1 MFNFLQIVITILKN
15 IFTFYFLFI
24 SSINTRMNIVCYS
37 YVFKERN
44 RNSRMRVK
52 VERSKNEKQHMIIT
66 FDGKSIRG
74 SRASSDEMA
83 GIAKLS
89 SALVSI
95 SHPSLLFSFP
105 ALLCEFSSLGK
116 PSRSLDSE
124 ETLST
129 IFHARSND
137 TSGSWKHPSEN
148 ATVCWYFVESI
159 SLPIHWN
166 CSNSWWIWHVL
177 FIHLFILFNGSLFF
191 FR

>member
-1 MFNFLQIVITILKN
+1 M
-15 IFTFYFLFI
+15 
-24 SSINTRMNIVCYS
+24 
-37 YVFKERN
+37 
-44 RNSRMRVK
+44 
-52 VERSKNEKQHMIIT
+52 IT
-66 FDGKSIRG
+66 FDGKSIHG

-129 IFHARSND
+129 IFHARSNV
-137 TSGSWKHPSEN
+137 TSGSWK
-148 ATVCWYFVESI
+148 TSI
-159 SLPIHWN
+159 RKRN
-166 CSNSWWIWHVL
+166 RVL
-177 FIHLFILFNGSLFF
+177 ILGRKYITAYSSKLLEFMMNLIRFIYLFILFNDSLFF
-191 FR
+191 FRQSTRIVISIILKQCESGYVDCFFFLLIKLMKKNAYLLYLDIIKEKRKKVE

>member
-1 MFNFLQIVITILKN
+1 M
-15 IFTFYFLFI
+15 
-24 SSINTRMNIVCYS
+24 
-37 YVFKERN
+37 
-44 RNSRMRVK
+44 
-52 VERSKNEKQHMIIT
+52 IT
-66 FDGKSIRG
+66 FDGKSIHG

-129 IFHARSND
+129 IFHARSNV
-137 TSGSWKHPSEN
+137 TSGSWK
-148 ATVCWYFVESI
+148 TSI
-159 SLPIHWN
+159 RKRN
-166 CSNSWWIWHVL
+166 RVL
-177 FIHLFILFNGSLFF
+177 ILGRKYITAYSSKLLEFRMNLICFIYLFILFNDSLFF
-191 FR
+191 FRQSTRIVISIILKQCESGYVDCFFFFLIKLMKKNAYLLDLDIIKEKRKKSRIKG

>member
-1 MFNFLQIVITILKN
+1 M
-15 IFTFYFLFI
+15 
-24 SSINTRMNIVCYS
+24 
-37 YVFKERN
+37 
-44 RNSRMRVK
+44 
-52 VERSKNEKQHMIIT
+52 IT
-66 FDGKSIRG
+66 FDGKSIHG

-129 IFHARSND
+129 IFHARSNV
-137 TSGSWKHPSEN
+137 TSGSWK
-148 ATVCWYFVESI
+148 TSI
-159 SLPIHWN
+159 RKRN
-166 CSNSWWIWHVL
+166 RVL
-177 FIHLFILFNGSLFF
+177 ILGRKYITAYSSKLLEFRMNLIRFIYLFILFNDSLFF
-191 FR
+191 FRQSTRIVISITLKQCESGYVDCFFFFLIKLMKKNAYLLDLDIIKEKRKKVE

>member
-1 MFNFLQIVITILKN
+1 MH
-15 IFTFYFLFI
+15 
-24 SSINTRMNIVCYS
+24 S
-37 YVFKERN
+37 YVQSFGERKKSKFTSACKN
-44 RNSRMRVK
+44 WTI
-52 VERSKNEKQHMIIT
+52 KNEKQHMIT
-66 FDGKSIRG
+66 FDGKSIHG

-129 IFHARSND
+129 IFHARSNI
-137 TSGSWKHPSEN
+137 TSGSWK
-148 ATVCWYFVESI
+148 TSI
-159 SLPIHWN
+159 RKRN
-166 CSNSWWIWHVL
+166 RVL
-177 FIHLFILFNGSLFF
+177 ILGRKYITAYSSKLLEFRMNLIRFIYLFILFNDSLFF

>member
-15 IFTFYFLFI
+15 IFTFYFLFL

-137 TSGSWKHPSEN
+137 TSGSWK
-148 ATVCWYFVESI
+148 TSI
-159 SLPIHWN
+159 RKRDRVLILRRKYITAYSLKLLEFMMN
-166 CSNSWWIWHVL
+166 L
-177 FIHLFILFNGSLFF
+177 TRFIHSFIYFIQRLSVFL
-191 FR
+191 